1 MSCRMKKYN
10 IGFVLK
16 DLRGSE
22 ICWQYFDK
30 LKNLTEVGLG
40 LGLKY
45 ETLYFEMINFIPFD
59 PQFRPEDDN
68 LC

>member
-1 MSCRMKKYN
+1 M
-10 IGFVLK
+10 LK
-16 DLRGSE
+16 DLCGNE
-22 ICWQYFDK
+22 ACWQYFDK

-45 ETLYFEMINFIPFD
+45 EALYFEMIDFMPFD
-59 PQFRPEDDN
+59 TRVDPKDDN